1 MQRIEIHVKGKVQGV
16 SFRAATQQV
25 AQRLEV
31 FGYAKNE
38 SDGSVTIIGEGEEA
52 NLQKLLNWATQ
63 GPDVARVD
71 EVTHSWVKPTGY
83 FDHFSTL

>member
-1 MQRIEIHVKGKVQGV
+1 MKRLQIQVTGKVQGV

-25 AQRLEV
+25 AQNLQLN
-31 FGYAKNE
+31 GYARNND
-38 SDGSVTIIGEGEEA
+38 DGSVTIIAEGEETQ
-52 NLQKLLNWATQ
+52 LQKLLDWATR

-71 EVTHSWVKPTGY
+71 SIQHEWREASSV